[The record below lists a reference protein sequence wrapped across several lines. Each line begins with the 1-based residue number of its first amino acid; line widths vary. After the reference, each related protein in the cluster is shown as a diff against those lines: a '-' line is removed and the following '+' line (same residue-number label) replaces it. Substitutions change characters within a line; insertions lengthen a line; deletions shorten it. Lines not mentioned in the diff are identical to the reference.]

1 MTYMKLVNSVP
12 RTIEI
17 ENPMTLI
24 IAEAGVNHN
33 GNEKLAFEL
42 VNAAHQAGAD
52 IVKFQTFKASNL
64 VTASAEQAEY
74 QVTNTQKQESQ
85 LTMLS
90 RLELSYEV
98 HHQLVS
104 HCQSLGIE
112 FLSTAFDSV
121 SLDFLVND
129 LGLTR
134 LKIPSGEIT
143 NAPLVLEH
151 ACTGCDLIVST
162 GMATLS
168 EVEAVL
174 GVIAFGYTAY
184 DSLQPSKVAFQQ
196 AYASEAGQKALQQKV
211 TILHCTTEYP
221 APIAE
226 INLRAMNTL
235 GETFGLPSGYSD
247 HSEGITVPIAA
258 VARGAVLIEKHFT
271 LDKNMEGPDHKASLE
286 PQELAAMVS
295 GIRQIEVALG
305 RGVKTPTVSE
315 VKNKIVARKSLVAG
329 KVIQAG
335 ERFNHENLA
344 IKRPG
349 NGMSPYYFWELLGKP
364 ASQAYQ
370 VGELISE

>member
-1 MTYMKLVNSVP
+1 
-12 RTIEI
+12 
-17 ENPMTLI
+17 MTLI

-33 GNEKLAFEL
+33 GDEKLAFEL

-52 IVKFQTFKASNL
+52 IVKFQTFKAKNL
-64 VTASAEQAEY
+64 VTEGAKQAEY
-74 QVTNTQKQESQ
+74 QVTNTQKKESQ
-85 LTMLS
+85 LAMLN
-90 RLELSYEV
+90 RLELSYQV
-98 HHQLVS
+98 HHQLIS
-104 HCQSLGIE
+104 HCNSLGIE
-112 FLSTAFDSV
+112 FLSTAFDSE

-151 ACTGCDLIVST
+151 ARTKCNLIVST

-174 GVIAFGYTAY
+174 GVIAFGYTANENIK
-184 DSLQPSKVAFQQ
+184 PSQAAFQE
-196 AYASEAGQKALQQKV
+196 AYASTIGQDALKQKV

-221 APIAE
+221 APMAE
-226 INLRAMNTL
+226 INLKAMDTL
-235 GETFGLPSGYSD
+235 GLTFGLSAGYSD
-247 HSEGITVPIAA
+247 HSEGIVIPIAA

-295 GIRQIEVALG
+295 GIRQVEVALG
-305 RGVKTPTVSE
+305 GGVKAPTVSE
-315 VKNKIVARKSLVAG
+315 VKNKIVARKSLVAA
-329 KVIQAG
+329 KSIQAG
-335 ERFNHENLA
+335 ESFSNENLT

-349 NGMSPYYFWELLGKP
+349 SGMSPYCFWDLLDKP
-364 ASQAYQ
+364 ASRVYE
-370 VGELISE
+370 VGELIVE